1 MAMQSKLSAGKI
13 RRLPAATADAAD
25 SRRRSLSAIIAHK
38 RRCRD
43 AGLPDSATI
52 SRMVEAFLASGGAVT
67 ACPAAYVLPVQNG
80 AGRQG

>member
-1 MAMQSKLSAGKI
+1 MQTKLSSCKT
-13 RRLPAATADAAD
+13 RRLPLATADAAD

-43 AGLPDSATI
+43 AGVPDSATV
-52 SRMVEAFLASGGAVT
+52 SQMVEAFLAAGGAVT
-67 ACPAAYVLPVQNG
+67 ACPPAYVLPVQNG